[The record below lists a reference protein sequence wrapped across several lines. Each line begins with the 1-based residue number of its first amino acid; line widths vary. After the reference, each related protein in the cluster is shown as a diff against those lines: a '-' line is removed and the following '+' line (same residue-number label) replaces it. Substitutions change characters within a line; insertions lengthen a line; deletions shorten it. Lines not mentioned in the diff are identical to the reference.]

1 MDNEPPRAPGIVLH
15 IEDDPEVGAS
25 VATLLRSCGYRAL
38 TAVDGPEA
46 LQLVRPGESP
56 PDLLIVDFNLPGDMD
71 GADAAEAVCRAVG
84 HVLPTIIL
92 SGELTSA
99 GLPWLPGAPL
109 FLARKPIDPDVF
121 LQVIDSFVALGRV
134 ISRMRTTKG
143 TAGALSHPAGRR
155 RADSV

>member
-1 MDNEPPRAPGIVLH
+1 MNNATPDSPGVVLH

-38 TAVDGPEA
+38 SAVDGPEA
-46 LQLVRPGESP
+46 LQLVRPGEVP

-109 FLARKPIDPDVF
+109 FLARKPIDPDIF
-121 LQVIDSFVALGRV
+121 LQVIESFIALGRV
-134 ISRMRTTKG
+134 IGRMRSSLG
-143 TAGALSHPAGRR
+143 PAGALPPQAGRR
-155 RADSV
+155 RADSI

>member
-1 MDNEPPRAPGIVLH
+1 MDNGPPSTPGVVLH
-15 IEDDPEVGAS
+15 IEDDPEVGAG
-25 VATLLRSCGYRAL
+25 VATLLRSYGYRAL

-46 LQLVRPGESP
+46 LQLVRPGEPP

-84 HVLPTIIL
+84 HVLPTVIL

-109 FLARKPIDPDVF
+109 FLARKPIDPEIF
-121 LQVIDSFVALGRV
+121 LQVVESFITLGRM
-134 ISRMRTTKG
+134 ISRPRAPKE
-143 TAGALSHPAGRR
+143 TAGALSPLG
-155 RADSV
+155 